1 MKTMK
6 KTYMNPE
13 MVIVKIVR
21 PQIMAG
27 SIKDDVTGT
36 TFDPNGDPVDNPNDM
51 DARGSNSFWDED

>member
-1 MKTMK
+1 
-6 KTYMNPE
+6 MNPE

-36 TFDPNGDPVDNPNDM
+36 TFDPNGNPVDNPEDM

>member
-1 MKTMK
+1 
-6 KTYMNPE
+6 MNPE

-36 TFDPNGDPVDNPNDM
+36 TFDPNSDPVNNPDDM